1 MDAENLVSKTINHSR
16 HPITERQ
23 KDPVTA
29 KMRKVS
35 TFTNKN
41 SVLRP
46 DWLGIN
52 QSGDSCGHNSSAG
65 LPAGCISQNLCVC
78 VRVHPAKVTLAP
90 QHVSHV
96 NKPQQRR
103 RADAVNLF
111 NATAWNIVPANS
123 RRRER
128 SHGRRTH
135 QLQS

>member
-1 MDAENLVSKTINHSR
+1 MQNCEFLEFWTAENLLSKTINHSH
-16 HPITERQ
+16 HPITEWQ
-23 KDPVTA
+23 KDPVKV
-29 KMRKVS
+29 KMRKET

-52 QSGDSCGHNSSAG
+52 QSGDSCGHNSSAV

-78 VRVHPAKVTLAP
+78 IRVHTVKVTFAP

-103 RADAVNLF
+103 HADAVNLF
-111 NATAWNIVPANS
+111 NATA
-123 RRRER
+123 
-128 SHGRRTH
+128 
-135 QLQS
+135 